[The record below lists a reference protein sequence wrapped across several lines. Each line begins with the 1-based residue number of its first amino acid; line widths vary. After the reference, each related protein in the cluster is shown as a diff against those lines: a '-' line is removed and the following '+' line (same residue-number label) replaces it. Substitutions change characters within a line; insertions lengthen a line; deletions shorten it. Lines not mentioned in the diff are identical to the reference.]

1 MIPHSR
7 NNYSNFEHPF
17 KTFSSLLILMSQ
29 IQIPHSKS
37 RIPKPHFCWLPHTNE
52 AGEANFPF
60 PTHGQESHSLWMS
73 PSCFFPFQDRETPLH
88 IAVRTKNTEMVNLLL
103 DHGASPDA
111 IDKVYKSVF
120 LVCRKLACKA
130 GVFCFYID
138 LDFRL
143 TVSWGESKKDSK
155 GVVDAFP
162 PCLTLFHVLLGR
174 ANKTKKHACSAG

>member
-120 LVCRKLACKA
+120 FGLSQISLQSRRILLWYRF
-130 GVFCFYID
+130 GLSTD
-138 LDFRL
+138 R
-143 TVSWGESKKDSK
+143 E
-155 GVVDAFP
+155 
-162 PCLTLFHVLLGR
+162 LGR
-174 ANKTKKHACSAG
+174 VKKGFQGSGWRLSSLPDPLPRASRSR